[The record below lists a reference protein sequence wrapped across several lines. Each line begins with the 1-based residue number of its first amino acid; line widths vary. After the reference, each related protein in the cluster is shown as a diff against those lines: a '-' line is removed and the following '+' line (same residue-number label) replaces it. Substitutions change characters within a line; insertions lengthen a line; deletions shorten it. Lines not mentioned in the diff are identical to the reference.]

1 MTKHPLPATV
11 ILASVAMVGGC
22 QTASQPQVVATKSA
36 QTSPPAFVEAACG
49 GCHAVEP
56 PFLSPNPQAPSFE
69 AVANRPG
76 VTKATVR
83 AWLVNAHNY
92 PEVMDFDL
100 NRDHVDEVA
109 TYMIKLRRT
118 DYVPPQ

>member
-1 MTKHPLPATV
+1 MRPLIAITTLAPAA
-11 ILASVAMVGGC
+11 LLSAC
-22 QTASQPQVVATKSA
+22 QTTPQPTASASQPEQA
-36 QTSPPAFVEAACG
+36 SPPVFVEAACG

-56 PFLSPNPQAPSFE
+56 PFLSPNPRAPSFE

-76 VTKATVR
+76 VTRATVR

-100 NRDHVDEVA
+100 NRDHVDAVSD
-109 TYMIKLRRT
+109 YMITLRRA
-118 DYVPPQ
+118 DYVPAQ